1 VSGLPAVLLSGAP
14 ASGKS
19 TLARLIAR
27 QIRAAVIDQDV
38 ATGPLV
44 SVVQRL
50 IGVDDLDDPR
60 LAGLTREPRYRVLLD
75 LAVDNLFAGTP
86 VVLVAPFTAER
97 SQPAAWSAT
106 HDRLTTAGG
115 TPLMVW
121 LRLEPAEVVRR
132 LRARGAARD
141 AAKLT
146 DEAAYLAR
154 MSTACSPPVVP
165 HLALDATLP
174 PEVLAGTVLDAL
186 PSVPNV
192 PYRSKFRR
200 FFER

>member
-1 VSGLPAVLLSGAP
+1 MSVLPAVLLSGPP

-19 TLARLIAR
+19 TLSHVVAREL
-27 QIRAAVIDQDV
+27 RAAVIGQDV

-44 SVVQRL
+44 RVVQRL

-60 LAGLTREPRYRVLLD
+60 LAALTREPRYRVVLD
-75 LAVDNLFAGTP
+75 LAIDNLAAGVP

-97 SQPAAWSAT
+97 TDPAAWAAVR
-106 HDRLTTAGG
+106 DRLMAAGG
-115 TPLMVW
+115 TPMLVW
-121 LRLEPAEVVRR
+121 LRLEPVEVLRR
-132 LRARGAARD
+132 IRERDAPRD

-154 MSTACSPPVVP
+154 LATGCVPPDVP

-174 PEVLAGTVLDAL
+174 PDVLARAVLDAL
-186 PSVPNV
+186 S
-192 PYRSKFRR
+192 
-200 FFER
+200 